1 MLQTRLLFLTV
12 VSILLPIFLALCAFV
27 IDVGL
32 MTYENVKL
40 KNTTKSI
47 LNSVVDK
54 NKISEDN
61 IKKLY
66 KKNDI
71 NIENIEID
79 ISNENIIVKNNYY
92 IDSMFGKILSIHE
105 YEVSVNAK
113 MNLIN
118 KRIIFE

>member
-1 MLQTRLLFLTV
+1 MNNKGQTLVIFI
-12 VSILLPIFLALCAFV
+12 ILLPIFLALYAFV

-79 ISNENIIVKNNYY
+79 ISNENIIIKNDYY
-92 IDSMFGKILSIHE
+92 IDSMFGKILKIEE

-113 MNLIN
+113 MNVIN
-118 KRIIFE
+118 KKIIFE

>member
-1 MLQTRLLFLTV
+1 MNNKGQTLVIFI
-12 VSILLPIFLALCAFV
+12 ILLPIFLALCAFV

-118 KRIIFE
+118 KKIVFE